1 MHVLGIDT
9 SRTVTS
15 VVVARRAEV
24 LASLAQGRSASSSVA
39 VLSLIGDALSQCGLT
54 IDKIGFIAVAVGPGS
69 FTGLRV
75 GLGTALGLAHAR
87 GLKVMGIGSLDAMAR
102 SQAGWDGGYI
112 VPVES
117 SRKGEI
123 YTALYVMENNV
134 VKKLTDEMA
143 LAPEELAAMIDGPAR
158 FVGNASM
165 PYEDIFRG
173 EIKSEIEFANAP
185 VESFAEGLARIAL
198 ERFEI
203 EGVGEG
209 VISPRYIRRSQAEV
223 NWEKRNN

>member
-9 SRTVTS
+9 SRTITS
-15 VVVARRAEV
+15 VVVARRAEI
-24 LASLAQGRSASSSVA
+24 LACLAQDKGVSSSVA
-39 VLSLIGDALSQCGLT
+39 VLALIDDALSRCALT
-54 IDKIGFIAVAVGPGS
+54 IDKIGFIAIAVGPGS

-75 GLGTALGLAHAR
+75 GFGTALGLAHAR
-87 GLKVMGIGSLDAMAR
+87 GLGVMGIGSLDAMAR

-123 YTALYVMENNV
+123 YTALYTMEKNV

-158 FVGNASM
+158 FVGNALA
-165 PYEDIFRG
+165 PYEDMFRG
-173 EIKSEIEFANAP
+173 EIKNEIEFVNAP
-185 VESFAEGLARIAL
+185 VESFARGLARIAL
-198 ERFEI
+198 ERFEV
-203 EGVGEG
+203 EGVADG
-209 VISPRYIRRSQAEV
+209 VISPRYIRRSQAEI